1 MEVHQFLV
9 DKLPRLVTQIYS
21 KFNCI
26 AFNSV
31 KYLPFADH
39 KLEDNMQLPN
49 TSKPPSQEQIRREDD
64 GASDDETDLVSK
76 T

>member
-1 MEVHQFLV
+1 M
-9 DKLPRLVTQIYS
+9 
-21 KFNCI
+21 
-26 AFNSV
+26 
-31 KYLPFADH
+31 PFTDH